1 MWKGIIHISLCGP
14 RIISLFYEHHGPLV
28 SEFSIGFYLVSILSG
43 DLNLA
48 LVCWTRFFPFLSPYC
63 HLRSRNPSFMDW
75 KSGKFYGV
83 GVSQLPACSA
93 W

>member
-1 MWKGIIHISLCGP
+1 M
-14 RIISLFYEHHGPLV
+14 FYEHHGLLV
-28 SEFSIGFYLVSILSG
+28 SELILGFTWSAFLQEFKSGFGVLDSILSLSQLLTAIQ
-43 DLNLA
+43 DLEIQFHGL
-48 LVCWTRFFPFLSPYC
+48 
-63 HLRSRNPSFMDW
+63 